1 MRNSVRAKV
10 IGTLPPRLHDSL
22 KTIQIALRRG
32 ELPWRARTLLLM
44 HAPRLLRRQ
53 ARSHDL
59 QLMLPGGPVYIGR
72 DTSYIDT
79 LVLHYIWNE
88 HVFSTNCL
96 NRVVIDLG
104 AHKGYFGAW
113 ALQHDALSVI
123 SCEPQSDN
131 FRMLERTRGDNT
143 RASDWELMRIAVGAS
158 AGTVSLFVSPESWAH
173 SIYEEMVDAVSV
185 ETVEMVPL
193 ATLLADAGKKWP
205 QNPIVIKVNAE
216 GAAGPILLATTAAQ
230 LEPVVEVLFDNEV
243 GSPYDL
249 EELLQHLAAAGLDE
263 QSCLG
268 DKLWR
273 VQRPRGS
280 LPVGPETNAH

>member
-1 MRNSVRAKV
+1 
-10 IGTLPPRLHDSL
+10 
-22 KTIQIALRRG
+22 
-32 ELPWRARTLLLM
+32 
-44 HAPRLLRRQ
+44 
-53 ARSHDL
+53 
-59 QLMLPGGPVYIGR
+59 VYIGR

-96 NRVVIDLG
+96 DRVVIDLG

-131 FRMLERTRGDNT
+131 FRILERTRAANM
-143 RASDWELMRIAVGAS
+143 RSSDWELMRVAVGAN

-173 SIYEEMVDAVSV
+173 SVYEDMVDAVSV
-185 ETVEMVPL
+185 ERVEMVPL
-193 ATLLADAGKKWP
+193 ATLLAHAVEKWP
-205 QNPIVIKVNAE
+205 DHPIVIKVNAE
-216 GAAGPILLATTAAQ
+216 GSAGPILMAVTAAQ
-230 LEPVVEVLFDNEV
+230 LAPVVEVQFDHEL

-249 EELLQHLAAAGLDE
+249 DELLRHLAASGLGE
-263 QSCLG
+263 QSCDG

-273 VQRPRGS
+273 VRR
-280 LPVGPETNAH
+280 